1 MSDTFK
7 VVKDGQEVELT
18 VKAPSPKNQRESQ
31 KIYNRAFSDAISSGS
46 IIRAR
51 LDGVMKD
58 QGLWNDEKEKE
69 YQTIQKL
76 ILDKERI
83 LAKGGISLEQ
93 AKREALEMQKHR
105 NKLKD
110 LISTRTTLDSHTAEG
125 QADNAR
131 FNFLVSCCVVY
142 KEDNKPYFSGYED
155 YISRALEPAAII
167 GAQKL
172 ANMVYGLDDDFEKNL
187 PENKFLQK
195 YKFVDKDLRLI
206 DKKGRLID
214 NEGRL
219 INEEGRF
226 IDEEG
231 NIVDIDGNPLD
242 AQDNYKFEFSPF
254 LDENGKPIS
263 EDSDADETASV
274 EEKPKRSP
282 RKKKEESAKE

>member
-7 VVKDGQEVELT
+7 VTKDGQEVELT

-142 KEDNKPYFSGYED
+142 KESNKPYFSGYED
-155 YISRALEPAAII
+155 YVSRALEPAAII

-263 EDSDADETASV
+263 EESDSDETASV

-282 RKKKEESAKE
+282 RKKKAESAEA